1 MTMNVKA
8 TTVIEADPEIVTEG
22 MIDIKEEVLVPVIK
36 EMIVTILDQDQET
49 AEDVVDPEIT
59 LEINAI
65 DKKKCHLTY
74 STYTSKNSFLH

>member
-22 MIDIKEEVLVPVIK
+22 MIDIK